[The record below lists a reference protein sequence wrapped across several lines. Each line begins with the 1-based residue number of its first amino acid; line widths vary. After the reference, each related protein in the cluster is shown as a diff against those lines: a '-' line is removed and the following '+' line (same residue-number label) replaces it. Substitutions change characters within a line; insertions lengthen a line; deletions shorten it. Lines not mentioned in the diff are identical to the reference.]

1 MAIDWDGLADRY
13 VQLIE
18 AGPRSQPELSAIDD
32 LLGNAASN
40 FPKNRTPDLAW
51 FVAAL
56 NEAPKKWFVAKML
69 ERVNPVPSILL
80 DPLLAAALEEP
91 NPSANRVF
99 ITPCVRTFG
108 KEAVKV
114 RLKELAAHSERYG
127 AESLARAMY
136 WAEAKR

>member
-1 MAIDWDGLADRY
+1 MAIDWDRLADRY
-13 VQLIE
+13 AQLIQ

-32 LLGNAASN
+32 LLGEAASG
-40 FPKNRTPDLAW
+40 FPKNRVPDLAW

-56 NEAPKKWFVAKML
+56 NEPRKKWFVAKTL

-80 DPLLAAALEEP
+80 DPLLAAALEES

-99 ITPCVRTFG
+99 IAPCVRTFG

-114 RLKELAAHSERYG
+114 RLNELAAQSERY
-127 AESLARAMY
+127 ADESLAQAMY
-136 WAEAKR
+136 WAEAKN

>member
-13 VQLIE
+13 VQLVE
-18 AGPRSQPELSAIDD
+18 AGPRTQPELSAIDD
-32 LLGNAASN
+32 LLGKAASN
-40 FPKNRTPDLAW
+40 FPKNRAPDLAW

-80 DPLLAAALEEP
+80 DPLLAAAMEES

-99 ITPCVRTFG
+99 IAPCVRTFG

-114 RLKELAAHSERYG
+114 RLNELATQSESHD
-127 AESLARAMY
+127 AESLALAMY
-136 WAEAKR
+136 WVEANR

>member
-1 MAIDWDGLADRY
+1 MAIDWDDLADRY

-18 AGPRSQPELSAIDD
+18 PGPRSQPEHSAIDV

-40 FPKNRTPDLAW
+40 FPKNRAPDLAW

-56 NEAPKKWFVAKML
+56 NEAPKKWFVAKTL
-69 ERVNPVPSILL
+69 ERVNPVPSVLL

-99 ITPCVRTFG
+99 IAPCVRTFG
-108 KEAVKV
+108 KEAVRV
-114 RLKELAAHSERYG
+114 RLNELATQSERYS

>member
-1 MAIDWDGLADRY
+1 MAIDWDDLADRY

-18 AGPRSQPELSAIDD
+18 AGPRSQPEISAIDV

-40 FPKNRTPDLAW
+40 FPKNRAPDLAW

-56 NEAPKKWFVAKML
+56 NEAPKKWFVAKTL
-69 ERVNPVPSILL
+69 ERVNPVPSVLL

-99 ITPCVRTFG
+99 IAPCVRTFG
-108 KEAVKV
+108 KEAVRV
-114 RLKELAAHSERYG
+114 RLNELATQSERYS